1 MPKQSRQ
8 GISIEENTKLKTK
21 GRWLLYIDN
30 EVIIEANQENTIR
43 YMASKMQERLAE
55 KEK

>member
-55 KEK
+55 KAK